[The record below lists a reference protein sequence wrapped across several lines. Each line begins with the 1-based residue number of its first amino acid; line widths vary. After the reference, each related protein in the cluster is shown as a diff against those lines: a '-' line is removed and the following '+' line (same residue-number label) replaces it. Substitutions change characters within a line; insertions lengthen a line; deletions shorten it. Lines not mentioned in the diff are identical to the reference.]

1 MSKKELYE
9 LRNRLLNSEKYKM
22 VVIEGSDDNYIN
34 LDIVYSDHT
43 YLKENIIGS
52 YKHKTD
58 KDSVAFLEKSFEK
71 IMRLLADKN
80 ISYDSIEA
88 IICPTFFMKE
98 YNIVND
104 GGKDLNV
111 EKNLFNNGMLIDNN
125 LVSICYL
132 FSIKSSDAII
142 YDEEINRFIDRVSS
156 AKFLVDY
163 NSFTR
168 EVALNGFPLEDYNY
182 DMLIQSQINNK
193 GTSIKL
199 DFEKEKTF

>member
-1 MSKKELYE
+1 MSKNELYE
-9 LRNRLLNSEKYKM
+9 LRKRLINSEKYKM
-22 VVIEGSDDNYIN
+22 VVIEDSENNYIN
-34 LDIVYSDHT
+34 LDVVYSDHT
-43 YLKENIIGS
+43 YLKENIISS
-52 YKHKTD
+52 YKHKND
-58 KDSVAFLEKSFEK
+58 KDSVVFLEKSFER

-80 ISYDSIEA
+80 ISYDSIEVL
-88 IICPTFFMKE
+88 ICPSFFMKE
-98 YNIVND
+98 YNLLNNS
-104 GGKDLNV
+104 GKDLSI
-111 EKNLFNNGMLIDNN
+111 EKDSFNNNMFIDNN

-132 FSIKSSDAII
+132 FSVKSSDAII
-142 YDEEINRFIDRVSS
+142 YDEEINRFIDRISS

-163 NSFTR
+163 NSYAR